1 MAYLKIKFFFYAIHI
16 YLYKFY
22 TTDKKRKKDPL
33 GKGYEM
39 FQFIGFIILMITN
52 LIGMVLSLIL
62 TIVMLP
68 FYAIGILLAVIGVGL
83 DKNNH
88 QNRINY

>member
-1 MAYLKIKFFFYAIHI
+1 
-16 YLYKFY
+16 
-22 TTDKKRKKDPL
+22 
-33 GKGYEM
+33 M
-39 FQFIGFIILMITN
+39 FQFIGFVILMITN

-68 FYAIGILLAVIGVGL
+68 FYAIGILLAAIGIGL
-83 DKNNH
+83 DGNNH